1 MPFLKLPTV
10 LPVFPLTGCILLP
23 GNWLPLHVFEPRYR
37 ALVSD
42 VLAGDRIMGMIQPL
56 VPATDNAGPAEGG
69 EENPDLHAVGCA
81 GVIVHALPEPDGR
94 YHILLK
100 GESRF
105 RVQREAQKLRGYR
118 RLEVSYQAFQGDP
131 CEMGQVLDPS
141 RILRALQ
148 VLKDSHSLS
157 IDPDDF
163 RNLGGVAILN
173 GLSAALPFTPGEK
186 QALLEAAGIQHR
198 ERLLLGL
205 MALGFGHGTGSR
217 FVPPSTIH

>member
-1 MPFLKLPTV
+1 MSAVRLPSV

-23 GNWLPLHVFEPRYR
+23 GNWLPLHIFEPRYR
-37 ALVSD
+37 AMVSD
-42 VLAGDRIMGMIQPL
+42 VLASDRMMGMIQPL
-56 VPATDNAGPAEGG
+56 VPAPDNAGPVEG
-69 EENPDLHAVGCA
+69 EEDPALHAIGCT

-105 RVQREAQKLRGYR
+105 RVLGEKEKLRGYR
-118 RLEVSYQAFQGDP
+118 RLEVCYQMFEGDP
-131 CEMGQVLDPS
+131 CEPGQDLDPS

-186 QALLEAAGIQHR
+186 QALLEASGIQQR
-198 ERLLLGL
+198 ERILLGL
-205 MALGFGHGTGSR
+205 MTLGFQQGTGTR
-217 FVPPSTIH
+217 VVPPSTVH

>member
-1 MPFLKLPTV
+1 MKLPPI

-23 GNWLPLHVFEPRYR
+23 GNWLPLHIFEPRYR

-42 VLAGDRIMGMIQPL
+42 ALASDRIMGMIQPV
-56 VPATDNAGPAEGG
+56 VPAPDNAGPVEG
-69 EENPDLHAVGCA
+69 EEEDPTLHAIGCA

-105 RVQREAQKLRGYR
+105 RVLGEKEKLRVYR
-118 RLEVSYQAFQGDP
+118 RLEVCYQTFEGDP
-131 CEMGQVLDPS
+131 CEPGQDLDPS
-141 RILRALQ
+141 RILKALQ

-157 IDPDDF
+157 LDPDDF

-173 GLSAALPFTPGEK
+173 GLSAALPFAPGEK
-186 QALLEAAGIQHR
+186 QALLEANGIQQR

-205 MALGFGHGTGSR
+205 MTLGFQQGTGTR
-217 FVPPSTIH
+217 IVPPSTVH